1 MRKFKK
7 MRKFALILCISL
19 SAHVVYTLPS
29 LVQDPLLQQ
38 DPWAFPIPG
47 LTLSEKA
54 KTVVFTLDTL
64 PREGKVTWILTH
76 QDIQV
81 QLPLSMKSFAEVFL
95 DFPSQVAYMP
105 RLAKITMLKQD
116 GGLYEVRQRYEIHI
130 LGYTYPTE
138 YDMRYEY
145 VQYPDLR
152 RAEIRWHLLGSDGS
166 IGGSEG
172 GWFMEEVD
180 TPNGTAVKVRNL
192 NVGLVRK
199 DFPLQAQIMNMVG
212 PGELEG
218 IVTALLKE
226 AKRRGLR

>member
-1 MRKFKK
+1 MRTFL
-7 MRKFALILCISL
+7 LILCINL
-19 SAHVVYTLPS
+19 SIGVVFANPS
-29 LVQDPLLQQ
+29 LAKDPLLQQ
-38 DPWAFPIPG
+38 DPWGFPPSG
-47 LTLSEKA
+47 TTLSEKA
-54 KTVVFTLDTL
+54 KTMLFSLETL
-64 PREGKVTWILTH
+64 PKEDRVTWIRTK
-76 QDIQV
+76 QDIQAL
-81 QLPLSMKSFAEVFL
+81 LPLSLKSFAEVFL

-105 RLAKITMLKQD
+105 RLAKITMLKQDGD

-145 VQYPDLR
+145 VEYPEQR

-166 IGGSEG
+166 LGGSEG
-172 GWFMEEVD
+172 GWFMEEVS
-180 TPNGTAVKVRNL
+180 TASGVAVKVRNL

-218 IVTALLKE
+218 IVTALYKE

>member
-1 MRKFKK
+1 MNGKFVNL
-7 MRKFALILCISL
+7 LILSTFFLINVDAMSPL
-19 SAHVVYTLPS
+19 LE
-29 LVQDPLLQQ
+29 DPLLQQ
-38 DPWAFPIPG
+38 DPWAFPLPG
-47 LTLSEKA
+47 KVLSEKA
-54 KTVVFTLDTL
+54 KTFVFTLDTL
-64 PREGKVTWILTH
+64 PKQDKVTWIRTK
-76 QDIQV
+76 QDIQAL
-81 QLPLSMKSFAEVFL
+81 LPLSLKSFAEVFL

-145 VQYPDLR
+145 REYPELR
-152 RAEIRWHLLGSDGS
+152 RAEIRWHLLDSDGS

-172 GWFMEEVD
+172 GWFMEEVF
-180 TPNGTAVKVRNL
+180 TAAGPAVKVRNL

-199 DFPLQAQIMNMVG
+199 DFPLQAQIMNLVG

-218 IVTALLKE
+218 IVSALYKE
-226 AKRRGLR
+226 AKRRGLQ

>member
-1 MRKFKK
+1 V
-7 MRKFALILCISL
+7 FAN
-19 SAHVVYTLPS
+19 PS
-29 LVQDPLLQQ
+29 LAKDPLLQQ
-38 DPWAFPIPG
+38 DPWGFPPSG
-47 LTLSEKA
+47 TTLSEKA
-54 KTVVFTLDTL
+54 KTMLFSLETL
-64 PREGKVTWILTH
+64 PKEDRVTWIRTK
-76 QDIQV
+76 QDIQAL
-81 QLPLSMKSFAEVFL
+81 LPLSLKSFAEVFL

-145 VQYPDLR
+145 VEYPEQR

-166 IGGSEG
+166 LGGSEG
-172 GWFMEEVD
+172 GWFMEEVS
-180 TPNGTAVKVRNL
+180 TASGAAVKVRNL

-218 IVTALLKE
+218 IVTALYKE